1 MSEWWE
7 HGKKTRKLAR
17 RHRSVSIVTTGD
29 EGGDNVRSVQR
40 DATFEFQTPAPT
52 IKDLGRPVGIEGT
65 GDYVPQESCPK
76 CGAPLGTTLEV
87 QAFRILKDIG
97 LRFAEQQDTD
107 RVAAF
112 ENYAKDLARNIA
124 ILSMSRSMSLE
135 GISRTIAQIHSMIGA
150 PKKKTETKEE
160 KPLEALAQW
169 LNGEGVPGFPEVA
182 EVPPQPPPPE
192 EEPEEDED
200 GESPAAGDELES
212 PDVVEEPES
221 DAAVGEGTAV
231 PEPSS

>member
-1 MSEWWE
+1 M
-7 HGKKTRKLAR
+7 
-17 RHRSVSIVTTGD
+17 RSAPG
-29 EGGDNVRSVQR
+29 NYPRS
-40 DATFEFQTPAPT
+40 AG
-52 IKDLGRPVGIEGT
+52 L
-65 GDYVPQESCPK
+65 PQ
-76 CGAPLGTTLEV
+76 
-87 QAFRILKDIG
+87 
-97 LRFAEQQDTD
+97 
-107 RVAAF
+107 F